1 MSATH
6 IGIEKRIVITAA
18 LFVLTL
24 TGVIAMSVKV
34 FGFGLPTCLTD
45 VRPFRDGKVITQA
58 PKRYEIHYLARM
70 WRFEPAD
77 VSIPPGSTADIYL
90 STADVTH
97 GMQIVGTN
105 INLMAVP
112 GAVNYARVKFDQPGE
127 YLVVCN
133 EYCGIE
139 HHQMAARIHV
149 TNSAA
154 APHPPPVTAAEAP
167 LGGQELLDKYA
178 CTACHS
184 LDGSAM
190 PGPTFKG
197 LYGSKRTL
205 ADGTITVADD
215 AYLLESI
222 EKPNAKTV
230 KGFDPVMPETTIPPA
245 ELRAIVQ
252 FIKTIK

>member
-1 MSATH
+1 MTTTT

-45 VRPFRDGKVITQA
+45 VRPFREGKVITQA

-77 VSIPPGSTADIYL
+77 ISIPPGSTADIYL

-133 EYCGIE
+133 AYCGIE
-139 HHQMAARIHV
+139 HHQMAAHIHV
-149 TNSAA
+149 TNRAA
-154 APHPPPVTAAEAP
+154 APPPPVIANVAP
-167 LGGQELLDKYA
+167 LNGQELLDKYA

-184 LDGSAM
+184 LDGSSM
-190 PGPTFKG
+190 PGPTFKD
-197 LYGSKRTL
+197 LYGSKRLL
-205 ADGTITVADD
+205 ADGKTVVADD
-215 AYLLESI
+215 AYLIESI
-222 EKPNAKTV
+222 VKPNAKTV
-230 KGFDPVMPETTIPPA
+230 GGFDPLMPETTIPPA
-245 ELRAIVQ
+245 ELRAIMQ
-252 FIKTIK
+252 FIKTVK